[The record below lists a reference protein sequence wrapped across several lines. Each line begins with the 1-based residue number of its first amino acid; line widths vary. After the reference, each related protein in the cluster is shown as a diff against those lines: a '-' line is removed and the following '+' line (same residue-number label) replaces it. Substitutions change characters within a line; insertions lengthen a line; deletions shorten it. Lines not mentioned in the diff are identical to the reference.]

1 MTISKFSPLSFRALV
16 LGLVSRGVACWSV
29 ICLILQ
35 HGANK
40 MPGRARLNQH
50 SKSESGSSISNSL
63 HLKGAHTHTH
73 WHTHTHIHI
82 YIHDIYIYLY
92 TYIWHRLF
100 FQHLHTQL
108 VNTWPFKLLSNPYK
122 TIPPI
127 CLCVK
132 VFVHLVFVTNLLV
145 RWFWRK
151 QPDVPSPFGH
161 FLVGSRFA
169 LPVQA
174 GRSTVTLPKK
184 ARCQLK
190 F

>member
-1 MTISKFSPLSFRALV
+1 MRRIDTLPVHTAHFPCITNMLGLRRGSPTISSNQFGQRSAQAFLHRSPI
-16 LGLVSRGVACWSV
+16 VS
-29 ICLILQ
+29 
-35 HGANK
+35 
-40 MPGRARLNQH
+40 
-50 SKSESGSSISNSL
+50 
-63 HLKGAHTHTH
+63 HTHTH